1 MQIIA
6 YLIPFA
12 LMLGGLG
19 LMAFIWAVK
28 SGQFDDP
35 EGAAYRIL
43 IDTDDDRPLS

>member
-28 SGQFDDP
+28 
-35 EGAAYRIL
+35 
-43 IDTDDDRPLS
+43 